1 MARGQ
6 TVRSFP
12 KANPTMTGE
21 SRYPP
26 PEPRSYRSLKQKAVF
41 FVKQILISSAAAF
54 MVPGALFF
62 FPVNPLKNA
71 SKDNPYEALALVSLC
86 LIAATI
92 GKPFIDFIHEEAK
105 WLMEKRR
112 RTRSR
117 EERKRSELD

>member
-26 PEPRSYRSLKQKAVF
+26 PEPRSYRNFKQKAVF
-41 FVKQILISSAAAF
+41 FLKQILISSAAAF

-71 SKDNPYEALALVSLC
+71 SKDNPYEASV
-86 LIAATI
+86 
-92 GKPFIDFIHEEAK
+92 
-105 WLMEKRR
+105 
-112 RTRSR
+112 
-117 EERKRSELD
+117 